1 MSKTASTLIDDLLVL
16 ECLFQMN
23 LRFGSKR
30 MIRRHD
36 DYKILFGNRDKFNQW
51 FIIDFGTEADIVF
64 LLFQSGEDI
73 AGKNLITE
81 QIEMDLFSL
90 IGIKKA
96 ADDLWHK
103 VNTQSS
109 EKSHIDLSFSLS
121 CKLETVYRGIQPVQ
135 GLFHILQKR
144 LAIFGERNIP
154 SVFFK

>member
-1 MSKTASTLIDDLLVL
+1 
-16 ECLFQMN
+16 
-23 LRFGSKR
+23 
-30 MIRRHD
+30 
-36 DYKILFGNRDKFNQW
+36 
-51 FIIDFGTEADIVF
+51 
-64 LLFQSGEDI
+64 
-73 AGKNLITE
+73 
-81 QIEMDLFSL
+81 MDLFSH

-121 CKLETVYRGIQPVQ
+121 CKLETVYRGIQPVS
-135 GLFHILQKR
+135 GFVPHPPER